1 MNTGTLGSPY
11 KRVWPQFYKAALFE
25 LDANKVSDR
34 IAEAETALV
43 TRARELFHSA
53 GDNIEEEQAVDD
65 AMYAL
70 HALRSALKCRPNA
83 KNASQ
88 EPGRLKSTG
97 GQADDG
103 CELHFGT
110 SRQHETRNKRSKNHD
125 RAVLEQGPAH
135 CAGEIRFRLTKGTFV
150 GDQTGSV
157 GHDETLC
164 LNLG

>member
-11 KRVWPQFYKAALFE
+11 KSVWAQFYKAALFE

-83 KNASQ
+83 KNTSQ
-88 EPGRLKSTG
+88 DL
-97 GQADDG
+97 A
-103 CELHFGT
+103 
-110 SRQHETRNKRSKNHD
+110 
-125 RAVLEQGPAH
+125 A
-135 CAGEIRFRLTKGTFV
+135 
-150 GDQTGSV
+150 
-157 GHDETLC
+157 
-164 LNLG
+164 